1 MSYDWGRTMNEDK
14 PSIYIMRNVDR
25 RIWFWESTNDRP
37 EEHMIEAV
45 SKESLEKAI
54 VAIRAQLAEMIETR
68 SSKPTKLLVQPGLL
82 KELGLTV
89 KDVVKMIEEHTREH
103 IDSEN
108 CWCEPELDYTDP
120 DTGVSV
126 YVHRRTQ

>member
-1 MSYDWGRTMNEDK
+1 MNPWTIE
-14 PSIYIMRNVDR
+14 SII
-25 RIWFWESTNDRP
+25 T
-37 EEHMIEAV
+37 HAV

-89 KDVVKMIEEHTREH
+89 KDVVKMIEEHK
-103 IDSEN
+103 
-108 CWCEPELDYTDP
+108 P
-120 DTGVSV
+120 
-126 YVHRRTQ
+126 